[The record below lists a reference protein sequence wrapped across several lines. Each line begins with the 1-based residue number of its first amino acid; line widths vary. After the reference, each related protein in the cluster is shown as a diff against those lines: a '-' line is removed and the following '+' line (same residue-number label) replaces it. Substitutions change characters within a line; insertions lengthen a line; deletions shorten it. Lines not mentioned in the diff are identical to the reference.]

1 MIIQANNRLWHF
13 ESVPGMTTGD
23 ILKIMPAGAAILN
36 ASDEAAFRSVKIP
49 TVDAPIDVNSA
60 NKFELLTI
68 VDNSIAS
75 AETLVNLRPFVDI
88 ADLQAR
94 AGKLIASKLDVIA
107 VGGKR
112 AAAAVSAKV
121 LSV

>member
-13 ESVPGMTTGD
+13 EPVTGMTTGD

-36 ASDEAAFRSVKIP
+36 ASDEAAFLAVKLPSVE
-49 TVDAPIDVNSA
+49 VPIDVNVA

-68 VDNSIAS
+68 VDNNIAS
-75 AETLVNLRPFVDI
+75 AETLVKLRPFADV
-88 ADLQAR
+88 ADLQKR
-94 AGKLIASKLDVIA
+94 AGKMIASKFDVIV
-107 VGGKR
+107 VGGKG
-112 AAAAVSAKV
+112 AATKVSAKV

>member
-1 MIIQANNRLWHF
+1 MIVQANNRLWHF

-23 ILKIMPAGAAILN
+23 VLKAMPAGAAILN

-68 VDNSIAS
+68 VDNDIAS
-75 AETLVNLRPFVDI
+75 AETLVKLRPFVDI

-94 AGKLIASKLDVIA
+94 AGKLIASKLDLIA